1 MAIGYHRDDD
11 GIVTLTLDRHDRP
24 VNTLDAAFGT
34 ALASALDR
42 LDSEREHVTGVIVA
56 SAKPTFAVGADLDQ
70 VYALTPADA
79 AGFAGQLDRT
89 KAAFR
94 RLERL
99 GRPVVAVIGGTALG
113 GGLELAL
120 ACHHRLCADD
130 PAIRLGLPEVT
141 FGLLPGGGGVVR
153 TVRLLGPAA
162 ALPLLME
169 GERLPPRR
177 ALDAGLVDRLV
188 PARELIGEAR
198 AWIAAHPEAA
208 QPWDTPAPSE
218 ATQPWGTPAHQAPA
232 APPRFF
238 ETATARLYAR
248 THGTLPAQERI
259 LACVAEAVR
268 VDVDTALRTETRH
281 LVALATGQVA
291 KNMIGCHWH
300 DRNEVTRRARSTGG
314 VRRLGVIGAGMMGAG
329 IAAVAAA
336 AGIEVVLTDV
346 SAEATERGHD
356 EVVRRLRRQVAQGRM
371 SAAACGAAIDHL
383 AGPGTAIAG
392 CDLVVEAVFE
402 DRALKRRV
410 LAGAEDGTAVL
421 ASNTSTLPITGLAE
435 GLRAPGDLVG
445 LHFISPVERV
455 PLLEVVRGERT
466 GDAALALAFA
476 FARQIG
482 KTPILVN
489 DGPGF
494 YTSRVF
500 VSYTAE
506 GAAMLAEG
514 VPAALV
520 ENAARGAGMAV
531 GPLAVSDEVA
541 LATMLRVRRQNEAD
555 AAADGREL
563 GHATAYGVFTWMV
576 EQMNRP
582 GRAGGG
588 GFYDYPDRARK
599 RLWPGLAE
607 RFGGDRPIPERDV
620 RERLLF
626 AQALES
632 VRALEDGILTSTA
645 DANVGSVLG
654 LAFAPWSGG
663 TLQFVNQYGPRAFTE
678 RADRLADAYGEHL
691 RPPSLL
697 RGRTE
702 PF

>member
-11 GIVTLTLDRHDRP
+11 GIVTLTLDRHDLP
-24 VNTLDAAFGT
+24 VNTLDALFGT
-34 ALASALDR
+34 ALAAALDR
-42 LDSEREHVTGVIVA
+42 LESEREHVTGVIVA
-56 SAKPTFAVGADLDQ
+56 SAKSTFAVGADIDQ
-70 VYALTPADA
+70 VHALTPADA
-79 AGFAGQLDRT
+79 AGFAAQLDRT
-89 KAAFR
+89 KDTFR

-99 GRPVVAVIGGTALG
+99 GRPVVAAIGGTALG

-141 FGLLPGGGGVVR
+141 LGLLPGGGGVVR
-153 TVRLLGPAA
+153 AVHLLGPAA
-162 ALPLLME
+162 ALSLLMD

-208 QPWDTPAPSE
+208 QPWDTPGHPAP
-218 ATQPWGTPAHQAPA
+218 TAPA
-232 APPRFF
+232 RFF

-248 THGTLPAQERI
+248 THGTQPAQERI
-259 LACVAEAVR
+259 LACTAEATR

-291 KNMIGCHWH
+291 KNMIGCHWYGL
-300 DRNEVTRRARSTGG
+300 NEVTRRVRATAG
-314 VRRLGVIGAGMMGAG
+314 VRRLGVIGAGMMGTG

-346 SAEATERGHD
+346 SPEATERGHD
-356 EVVRRLRRQVAQGRM
+356 AVVRRLKRQVIQGRM
-371 SAAACGAAIDHL
+371 SAAGCGAAVDHL
-383 AGPGTAIAG
+383 ARPGTGIAG
-392 CDLVVEAVFE
+392 CDLVIEAVLE

-421 ASNTSTLPITGLAE
+421 ASNTSTLPITGLAA
-435 GLRAPGDLVG
+435 GLAAPGDLVG

-506 GAAMLAEG
+506 GATMLAEG

-520 ENAARGAGMAV
+520 ENAARKAGMAV

-563 GHATAYGVFTWMV
+563 GHTTAYDVFTWMV
-576 EQMNRP
+576 EEMNRP

-588 GFYDYPDRARK
+588 GFYDYPDQARK
-599 RLWPGLAE
+599 RLWPELAE

-632 VRALEDGILTSTA
+632 VRALEDGILTSSA

-663 TLQFVNQYGPRAFTE
+663 TLQFVNQYGLRAFTE
-678 RADRLADAYGEHL
+678 RADQLADAYGEHL

>member
-11 GIVTLTLDRHDRP
+11 GIVTLTLDRPDRP
-24 VNTLDAAFGT
+24 VNTLDAVFGT
-34 ALASALDR
+34 ALAAALDR
-42 LDSEREHVTGVIVA
+42 LESEREHVTGVIVA
-56 SAKPTFAVGADLDQ
+56 SAKTTFAVGADLDQ
-70 VYALTPADA
+70 IYSLTPADA
-79 AGFAGQLDRT
+79 PGFAEQLGRT
-89 KAAFR
+89 KDAFR

-99 GRPVVAVIGGTALG
+99 GRPVVAVIGGSALG

-141 FGLLPGGGGVVR
+141 LGLLPGGGGVVR

-198 AWIAAHPEAA
+198 AWIAAHPDAK
-208 QPWDTPAPSE
+208 QPWDDP
-218 ATQPWGTPAHQAPA
+218 APA

-238 ETATARLYAR
+238 EIAAARLYAR
-248 THGTLPAQERI
+248 THGTLPAHERI
-259 LACVAEAVR
+259 LACAAEAVR

-291 KNMIGCHWH
+291 KNMIGCHWYG
-300 DRNEVTRRARSTGG
+300 RNEVTRRARSTGG

-346 SAEATERGHD
+346 NEEATERGHD

-371 SAAACGAAIDHL
+371 SAAACGTAVDHL
-383 AGPGTAIAG
+383 AAPGSAIAG

-410 LAGAEDGTAVL
+410 LAAAEDGAAVL

-520 ENAARGAGMAV
+520 ENAARKAGMAV

-563 GHATAYGVFTWMV
+563 GHTTAYGVFTWMV
-576 EQMNRP
+576 EEMNRP

-588 GFYDYPDRARK
+588 GFYDYPDRAGK

-632 VRALEDGILTSTA
+632 VRALEDGVLTSSA

-663 TLQFVNQYGPRAFTE
+663 TLQFVNQYGLRAFTE
-678 RADRLADAYGEHL
+678 RADRLADVYGEHL
-691 RPPSLL
+691 RPPTLL
-697 RGRTE
+697 RGRTV

>member
-24 VNTLDAAFGT
+24 VNTLDVAFGT
-34 ALASALDR
+34 ALAAALDR
-42 LDSEREHVTGVIVA
+42 LESEREHVTGVIVA
-56 SAKPTFAVGADLDQ
+56 SAKATFAVGADLDQ
-70 VYALTPADA
+70 IYALTPAA
-79 AGFAGQLDRT
+79 APGFAEQLDRT
-89 KAAFR
+89 KDAFR

-141 FGLLPGGGGVVR
+141 LGLLPGGGGVVR

-198 AWIAAHPEAA
+198 AWIAAHP
-208 QPWDTPAPSE
+208 D
-218 ATQPWGTPAHQAPA
+218 ATQPWDDPAPGAPQ
-232 APPRFF
+232 RFF
-238 ETATARLYAR
+238 EIATARLYAR
-248 THGTLPAQERI
+248 TYGTLPAQERI
-259 LACVAEAVR
+259 LACAAEAVR

-291 KNMIGCHWH
+291 KNMIGCHWY

-371 SAAACGAAIDHL
+371 SAAACGMAVDHL
-383 AGPGTAIAG
+383 AAPGSAIAG

-410 LAGAEDGTAVL
+410 LAAAEDGAAVL

-520 ENAARGAGMAV
+520 ENAARKAGMAV

-563 GHATAYGVFTWMV
+563 GHTTAYGVFTWMV
-576 EQMNRP
+576 EEMSRP

-632 VRALEDGILTSTA
+632 VRALEDGVLTSSA

-678 RADRLADAYGEHL
+678 RADQLADAYGEHL
-691 RPPSLL
+691 RPPALL
-697 RGRTE
+697 RGRTG